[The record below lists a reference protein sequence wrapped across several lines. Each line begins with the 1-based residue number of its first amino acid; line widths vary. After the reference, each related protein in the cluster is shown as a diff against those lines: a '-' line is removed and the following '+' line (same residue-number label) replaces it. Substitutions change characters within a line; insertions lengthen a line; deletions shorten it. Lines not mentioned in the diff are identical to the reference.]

1 MQKIKLKVYFDANIF
16 EICGH
21 EGSSKSSHGV
31 CIMKKS
37 CMDFLGGHKN
47 NLLIPFP
54 MSSLKYSIIAIT
66 VKGFTGDQAD
76 SEERC
81 SPFCDYNSFQE
92 VKQIYFEVY
101 M

>member
-37 CMDFLGGHKN
+37 CMDF
-47 NLLIPFP
+47 LIPFP